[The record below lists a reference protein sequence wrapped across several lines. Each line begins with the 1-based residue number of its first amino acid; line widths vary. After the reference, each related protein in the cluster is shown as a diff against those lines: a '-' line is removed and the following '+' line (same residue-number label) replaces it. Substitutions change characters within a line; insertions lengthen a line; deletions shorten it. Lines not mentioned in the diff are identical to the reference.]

1 MGVRKKS
8 INKTDEEILTAVFEA
23 LRKGASLF
31 AACQKNGIGTK
42 QFYEVTAANPAFSQ
56 GYKLALA
63 DYADS
68 CTDNIRKI
76 VAELKK
82 GEIDNSTAK
91 LLIETEKWLA
101 QKACPEPVWA
111 TLQNGDDDNDDGQ
124 NLKEIVV
131 KFV

>member
-1 MGVRKKS
+1 MVARKKVVK
-8 INKTDEEILTAVFEA
+8 NDEEILTAVFDA

-42 QFYEVTAANPAFSQ
+42 RFYELTAVNPAFSQ

-76 VAELKK
+76 VAELKV

-101 QKACPEPVWA
+101 QKACPEPIWT
-111 TLQNGDDDNDDGQ
+111 TLQNADDENDDGR

>member
-1 MGVRKKS
+1 MVARKKVVK
-8 INKTDEEILTAVFEA
+8 NDEEILTAVFDA

-42 QFYEVTAANPAFSQ
+42 RFYELMAVNPVFSQ

-76 VAELKK
+76 VAELKG

-101 QKACPEPVWA
+101 QKACPEPFWT
-111 TLQNGDDDNDDGQ
+111 TLQNADDENDDGR

>member
-1 MGVRKKS
+1 MVARKKS
-8 INKTDEEILTAVFEA
+8 VKTNDEILTAVFEA

-31 AACQKNGIGTK
+31 AACQKNGISTK
-42 QFYEVTAANPAFSQ
+42 QFYEMTAVHPSFSQ
-56 GYKLALA
+56 AYQMALA

-76 VAELKK
+76 VAELKA
-82 GEIDNSTAK
+82 GELDNSTAK

-101 QKACPEPVWA
+101 QKACPEPIW
-111 TLQNGDDDNDDGQ
+111 TMLQNDEDNDDGR

>member
-1 MGVRKKS
+1 MVVRKKS
-8 INKTDEEILTAVFEA
+8 VKTNEEILTSVFEA

-31 AACQKNGIGTK
+31 AACQKNGISTK
-42 QFYEVTAANPAFSQ
+42 QFYEMTAVHSSFSQ
-56 GYKLALA
+56 AYQMALA

-101 QKACPEPVWA
+101 QKACPEPIW
-111 TLQNGDDDNDDGQ
+111 TMLQNGDDENDDGR

>member
-42 QFYEVTAANPAFSQ
+42 QFYEATAANPAFSQ

-101 QKACPEPVWA
+101 QKACPEPIWT